1 MCHIEWQTAAM
12 RDLQQGP
19 GLELVDPQQR
29 LQVQIH
35 RPSQLG
41 LRLLSQE
48 FTQMKLTWER

>member
-1 MCHIEWQTAAM
+1 M

-19 GLELVDPQQR
+19 VLERIDPQQR